1 MAPDNSRTNASLTS
15 IRPRSLNLNKRVRLF
30 VYKPKKKY
38 IYYFF
43 QTTITLRFQMI
54 YLWKQD
60 LLSIVEIKPYTEKYI
75 NIFTYISIFRKS
87 QFILENRRIGA
98 VTICV

>member
-1 MAPDNSRTNASLTS
+1 MRCACTVSFLLDPEAWYIPTS
-15 IRPRSLNLNKRVRLF
+15 E
-30 VYKPKKKY
+30 PKKKY

-75 NIFTYISIFRKS
+75 IYI
-87 QFILENRRIGA
+87 E
-98 VTICV
+98 V